1 MKKVIFLVAALL
13 GLASCTGEKKEK
25 EAFITIDITASY
37 PEKDLVLQDFM
48 DVEYVPLETSD
59 EFLAQGNIAF
69 VGENIVVATNM
80 RQGDILLFDRATGKG
95 IRKINHK
102 GFGPEEYIMPYNVVL
117 FEDKNEMF
125 VNDGPTSKIQV
136 YDLDGNYKRTI
147 SYKRGALVTVLIDFD
162 TDNFLSQNIY
172 APENENSGETFLF
185 LSKKDGSMTDIKVP
199 YQERKSI
206 ALVRVNEDGSMQG
219 AFPENSDFIDPFQDG
234 WLLTEPSAD
243 TIYYYKPDHS
253 LKPFIVRTPSV
264 QTMSPE
270 VFLFPGV
277 LTDDYYFMQSV
288 TKEYDFD
295 KNEGMPSTPLVYD
308 VAEQKI
314 YKYTVHNADYE
325 DREENLS
332 KQNVNNKIA
341 FYQALPADE
350 LIEALEDGKLKG
362 KLSDIASHLDM
373 EDNPVVMIVKPK
385 K

>member
-25 EAFITIDITASY
+25 EAFITVDITASY

-59 EFLAQGNIAF
+59 EFLSQGRISYVGDNI
-69 VGENIVVATNM
+69 IVAANK

-102 GFGPEEYIMPYNVVL
+102 GFGPEEYIMPYNVIL

-136 YDLDGNYKRTI
+136 YDLEGNYKRTI
-147 SYKRGALVTVLIDFD
+147 KYKQGALVSLLIDFND
-162 TDNFLSQNIY
+162 EYFLSQNVFDPIMQD
-172 APENENSGETFLF
+172 AGETFIY
-185 LSKKDGSMTDIKVP
+185 LSKKDGTMTNIKVP
-199 YQERKSI
+199 YQKRLSVIMAK
-206 ALVRVNEDGSMQG
+206 VFPDGSTQA

-243 TIYYYKPDHS
+243 TIYYYKPDRS

-350 LIEALEDGKLKG
+350 LIEAQENGKLKG

-385 K
+385 E

>member
-1 MKKVIFLVAALL
+1 MKKVIFLMAALL

-25 EAFITIDITASY
+25 DSFITVDVTASY

-59 EFLAQGNIAF
+59 EFLSQGRISY
-69 VGENIVVATNM
+69 VGENIIVAANK
-80 RQGDILLFDRATGKG
+80 RQGDILLFERATGKG

-102 GFGPEEYIMPYNVVL
+102 GFGPEEYIMPYNVIL

-136 YDLDGNYKRTI
+136 YDLEGNYKRTI
-147 SYKRGALVTVLIDFD
+147 KYKQGALVSLLLDFND
-162 TDNFLSQNIY
+162 EYFLSQNVFDPIMQD
-172 APENENSGETFLF
+172 AGETFIY
-185 LSKKDGSMTDIKVP
+185 LSKKDGTMTNIKVP
-199 YQERKSI
+199 YQKRLSVIMAK
-206 ALVRVNEDGSMQG
+206 VFPDGSTQA
-219 AFPENSDFIDPFQDG
+219 AFPENSDFIDPFRDG

-243 TIYYYKPDHS
+243 TIYFYKADRS

-362 KLSDIASHLDM
+362 KLSDIAAHLDI

>member
-1 MKKVIFLVAALL
+1 
-13 GLASCTGEKKEK
+13 
-25 EAFITIDITASY
+25 
-37 PEKDLVLQDFM
+37 
-48 DVEYVPLETSD
+48 
-59 EFLAQGNIAF
+59 
-69 VGENIVVATNM
+69 
-80 RQGDILLFDRATGKG
+80 
-95 IRKINHK
+95 
-102 GFGPEEYIMPYNVVL
+102 MPYNVVL

-219 AFPENSDFIDPFQDG
+219 AFPENSDFIDPFRDG

-243 TIYYYKPDHS
+243 TIYFYKADRS

-362 KLSDIASHLDM
+362 KLSDIAAHLDI

>member
-1 MKKVIFLVAALL
+1 MKKVIFLMAALL
-13 GLASCTGEKKEK
+13 GLASCTGEKKAK
-25 EAFITIDITASY
+25 DSFITVDVTASY
-37 PEKDLVLQDFM
+37 PEKDMVLQDFM

-59 EFLAQGNIAF
+59 EFLSQGNIAF

-243 TIYYYKPDHS
+243 TIYYYKPDRS

-362 KLSDIASHLDM
+362 KLSDIAAHLDI

>member
-13 GLASCTGEKKEK
+13 GLASCSGEKKEK
-25 EAFITIDITASY
+25 EAFITVDITASY

-59 EFLAQGNIAF
+59 EFLSQGRISY
-69 VGENIVVATNM
+69 VGENIIVAANK

-243 TIYYYKPDHS
+243 TIYFYKPDRS

-332 KQNVNNKIA
+332 KQNVSNKLA

-350 LIEALEDGKLKG
+350 LIEAQEDGKLKG
-362 KLSDIASHLDM
+362 KLSDIAAHLDI

-385 K
+385 E

>member
-1 MKKVIFLVAALL
+1 
-13 GLASCTGEKKEK
+13 
-25 EAFITIDITASY
+25 
-37 PEKDLVLQDFM
+37 
-48 DVEYVPLETSD
+48 
-59 EFLAQGNIAF
+59 
-69 VGENIVVATNM
+69 
-80 RQGDILLFDRATGKG
+80 
-95 IRKINHK
+95 
-102 GFGPEEYIMPYNVVL
+102 
-117 FEDKNEMF
+117 
-125 VNDGPTSKIQV
+125 
-136 YDLDGNYKRTI
+136 
-147 SYKRGALVTVLIDFD
+147 
-162 TDNFLSQNIY
+162 
-172 APENENSGETFLF
+172 
-185 LSKKDGSMTDIKVP
+185 MTDIKVP

-243 TIYYYKPDHS
+243 TIYYYKPDRS

-314 YKYTVHNADYE
+314 YKYTVRNADYE

-332 KQNVNNKIA
+332 KQNVSNKLA

-350 LIEALEDGKLKG
+350 LIEAQEDGKLKG
-362 KLSDIASHLDM
+362 KLSDIATHLDI

-385 K
+385 E

>member
-25 EAFITIDITASY
+25 EAFITVDITASY

-243 TIYYYKPDHS
+243 TIYYYKPDRS

-362 KLSDIASHLDM
+362 KLSDIAAHLDI

>member
-1 MKKVIFLVAALL
+1 MKKMIFLVAALL

-25 EAFITIDITASY
+25 EAFITVDITASY

-219 AFPENSDFIDPFQDG
+219 AFPENSDFIDPFRDG

-243 TIYYYKPDHS
+243 TIYFYKADRS

-341 FYQALPADE
+341 FYQALPTDE

-362 KLSDIASHLDM
+362 KLSDIAAHLDI

>member
-25 EAFITIDITASY
+25 EAFITVDITASY

-219 AFPENSDFIDPFQDG
+219 AFPENSDFIDPFRDG

-243 TIYYYKPDHS
+243 TIYFYKADRS

-362 KLSDIASHLDM
+362 KLSDIAAHLDI

>member
-25 EAFITIDITASY
+25 EAFITVDITASY

-219 AFPENSDFIDPFQDG
+219 AFPENSDFIDPFRDG

-243 TIYYYKPDHS
+243 TIYFYKADRS

-332 KQNVNNKIA
+332 KQNVSNKLA

-350 LIEALEDGKLKG
+350 LIEAQEDGKLKG
-362 KLSDIASHLDM
+362 KLSGIAAHLDM

>member
-1 MKKVIFLVAALL
+1 MKKMIFLVAALL

-25 EAFITIDITASY
+25 EAFITVDITASY

-219 AFPENSDFIDPFQDG
+219 AFPENSDFIDPFRDG

-243 TIYYYKPDHS
+243 TIYFYKADRS

-295 KNEGMPSTPLVYD
+295 KNEGMPSTPLAYD

-362 KLSDIASHLDM
+362 KLSDIAAHLDI

>member
-1 MKKVIFLVAALL
+1 MKKMIFLVAALL

-25 EAFITIDITASY
+25 EAFITVDITASY

-59 EFLAQGNIAF
+59 EFLSQGRISYVGDNI
-69 VGENIVVATNM
+69 IVAANKK
-80 RQGDILLFDRATGKG
+80 QGDILLFDRATGKG

-102 GFGPEEYIMPYNVVL
+102 GFGPEEYIMPYNVIL

-136 YDLDGNYKRTI
+136 YDLEGNYKRTI
-147 SYKRGALVTVLIDFD
+147 KYKQGALVSLLIDFND
-162 TDNFLSQNIY
+162 EYFLSQNVFDPIMQD
-172 APENENSGETFLF
+172 AGETFIY
-185 LSKKDGSMTDIKVP
+185 LSKKDGTMTNIKVP
-199 YQERKSI
+199 YQKRLSVIMAK
-206 ALVRVNEDGSMQG
+206 VFPDGSTQG
-219 AFPENSDFIDPFQDG
+219 AFPENSDFIDPFRDG

-243 TIYYYKPDHS
+243 TIYFYKADRS

-325 DREENLS
+325 DRKENLS

-350 LIEALEDGKLKG
+350 LIEAQEDGKLKG
-362 KLSDIASHLDM
+362 KLSDIAAHLDI

>member
-25 EAFITIDITASY
+25 EAFITVDITASY

-59 EFLAQGNIAF
+59 EFLSQGRISY
-69 VGENIVVATNM
+69 VGENIIVAANK

-95 IRKINHK
+95 IRRINHK

-243 TIYYYKPDHS
+243 TIYFYKPDRS

-332 KQNVNNKIA
+332 KQNVSNKLA

-350 LIEALEDGKLKG
+350 LIEAQEDGKLKG
-362 KLSDIASHLDM
+362 KLSDIAAHLDI

-385 K
+385 E

>member
-25 EAFITIDITASY
+25 EAFITVDITASY

-219 AFPENSDFIDPFQDG
+219 AFPENSDFIDPFRDG

-243 TIYYYKPDHS
+243 TIYFYKPDRS

-277 LTDDYYFMQSV
+277 LTADYYFMQSV

-350 LIEALEDGKLKG
+350 LIEAQEDGKLKG

>member
-1 MKKVIFLVAALL
+1 MKKVIFLVTALL

-136 YDLDGNYKRTI
+136 YDLEGNYKRTI

-243 TIYYYKPDHS
+243 TIYFYKPDRS

-264 QTMSPE
+264 QTLSPE

-350 LIEALEDGKLKG
+350 LIEAQEDGKLKG

>member
-25 EAFITIDITASY
+25 EAFITVDITASY

-59 EFLAQGNIAF
+59 EFLSQGRISY
-69 VGENIVVATNM
+69 VGENIIVAANK

-102 GFGPEEYIMPYNVVL
+102 GFGPEEYIMPYNVIL
-117 FEDKNEMF
+117 FEGKNEMF

-162 TDNFLSQNIY
+162 ADNFLSQNIY

-206 ALVRVNEDGSMQG
+206 ALVRVNEDGSMRG

-243 TIYYYKPDHS
+243 TIYFYKPDRS

-332 KQNVNNKIA
+332 KQNVSNKLA

-350 LIEALEDGKLKG
+350 LIEAQEDGKLKG
-362 KLSDIASHLDM
+362 KLSDIAAHLDI

-385 K
+385 E

>member
-1 MKKVIFLVAALL
+1 MKKMIFLVAALL

-25 EAFITIDITASY
+25 EAFITVDITASY

-219 AFPENSDFIDPFQDG
+219 AFPENSDFIDPFRDG

-243 TIYYYKPDHS
+243 TIYFYKADRS

-314 YKYTVHNADYE
+314 YKYTVRNADYE

-332 KQNVNNKIA
+332 KQNVSNKLA

-350 LIEALEDGKLKG
+350 LIEAQEDGKLKG
-362 KLSDIASHLDM
+362 KLSDIAAHLDI

>member
-25 EAFITIDITASY
+25 EAFITVDVTASY

-102 GFGPEEYIMPYNVVL
+102 GFGPEEYIMPYNVIL

-136 YDLDGNYKRTI
+136 YDLEGNYKRTI

-162 TDNFLSQNIY
+162 ADNFLSQNIY

-206 ALVRVNEDGSMQG
+206 ALVRVNEDGSMRG
-219 AFPENSDFIDPFQDG
+219 AFPENSDFIDPFRDG

-243 TIYYYKPDHS
+243 TIYFYKADRS

-341 FYQALPADE
+341 FYQALSADE
-350 LIEALEDGKLKG
+350 LIEAQEDGKLKG
-362 KLSDIASHLDM
+362 KLSDIAAHLDI

>member
-1 MKKVIFLVAALL
+1 MKKMIFLVAALL

-25 EAFITIDITASY
+25 EAFITVDITASY

-59 EFLAQGNIAF
+59 EFLSQGRISY
-69 VGENIVVATNM
+69 VGENIIVAANK
-80 RQGDILLFDRATGKG
+80 RQGDILLFERATGKG

-102 GFGPEEYIMPYNVVL
+102 GFGPEEYIMPYNVIL

-136 YDLDGNYKRTI
+136 YDLEGNYKRTI
-147 SYKRGALVTVLIDFD
+147 KYKQGALVSLLIDFND
-162 TDNFLSQNIY
+162 EYFLSQNVFDPIMQD
-172 APENENSGETFLF
+172 AGETFIY
-185 LSKKDGSMTDIKVP
+185 LSKKDGTMTNIKVP
-199 YQERKSI
+199 YQKRLSVIMAK
-206 ALVRVNEDGSMQG
+206 VFPDGSTQG

-243 TIYYYKPDHS
+243 TIYYYKPDRS

-350 LIEALEDGKLKG
+350 LIEAQENGKLKG

>member
-1 MKKVIFLVAALL
+1 MKKVIFLVAVLL

-25 EAFITIDITASY
+25 EAFITVDITASY

-243 TIYYYKPDHS
+243 TIYYYKPDRS
-253 LKPFIVRTPSV
+253 LKPFIMRTPSV

-362 KLSDIASHLDM
+362 KLSDIAAHLDI

>member
-199 YQERKSI
+199 YRERKSI

-243 TIYYYKPDHS
+243 TIYFYKPDRS

-362 KLSDIASHLDM
+362 KLSDITAHLDI

>member
-1 MKKVIFLVAALL
+1 MKKMIFLVAALL

-25 EAFITIDITASY
+25 EAFITVDITASY

-219 AFPENSDFIDPFQDG
+219 AFPENSDFIDPFRDG

-243 TIYYYKPDHS
+243 TIYFYKADRS

-362 KLSDIASHLDM
+362 KLSDIAAHLDI

>member
-25 EAFITIDITASY
+25 EAFITVDITASY

-59 EFLAQGNIAF
+59 EFLSQGRISY
-69 VGENIVVATNM
+69 VGENIIVAANK

-136 YDLDGNYKRTI
+136 YDLEGNYKRTI
-147 SYKRGALVTVLIDFD
+147 KYKQGALVSLLIDFND
-162 TDNFLSQNIY
+162 EYFLSQNVFDPIMQD
-172 APENENSGETFLF
+172 AGETFIY
-185 LSKKDGSMTDIKVP
+185 LSKKDGTMTNIKVP
-199 YQERKSI
+199 YQKRLSVIMAK
-206 ALVRVNEDGSMQG
+206 VFPDGSTQG

-243 TIYYYKPDHS
+243 TIYFYKADRS

-350 LIEALEDGKLKG
+350 LIEAQEDGKLKG
-362 KLSDIASHLDM
+362 KLSDIAAHLDI

>member
-1 MKKVIFLVAALL
+1 MAALL

-25 EAFITIDITASY
+25 EAFITVDITASY

-59 EFLAQGNIAF
+59 EFLSQGRISYVGDNI
-69 VGENIVVATNM
+69 IVAANK

-243 TIYYYKPDHS
+243 TIYFYKPDRS

-350 LIEALEDGKLKG
+350 LIEAQENGKLKG

>member
-1 MKKVIFLVAALL
+1 MKKMIFLVAALL

-25 EAFITIDITASY
+25 EAFITVDITASY

-59 EFLAQGNIAF
+59 EFLSQGRISY
-69 VGENIVVATNM
+69 VGENIIVAANK

-102 GFGPEEYIMPYNVVL
+102 GFGPEEYIMPYNVIL

-136 YDLDGNYKRTI
+136 YDLEGNYKRTI
-147 SYKRGALVTVLIDFD
+147 KYKQGALVSLLIDFND
-162 TDNFLSQNIY
+162 DYFLSQNVFDPIMQD
-172 APENENSGETFLF
+172 AGETFIY
-185 LSKKDGSMTDIKVP
+185 LSKKDGTMTDIKVP
-199 YQERKSI
+199 YQKRLSVIMAK
-206 ALVRVNEDGSMQG
+206 VFPDGSTQG

-243 TIYYYKPDHS
+243 TIYFYKPDRS

-350 LIEALEDGKLKG
+350 LIEAQEDGKLKG
-362 KLSDIASHLDM
+362 KLSDIAAHLDI

>member
-1 MKKVIFLVAALL
+1 MKKVIFLVAVLL

-25 EAFITIDITASY
+25 EAFITVDITASY

-243 TIYYYKPDHS
+243 TIYYYKPDRS

-314 YKYTVHNADYE
+314 YKYTVRNADYE

-332 KQNVNNKIA
+332 KQNVSNKLA

-350 LIEALEDGKLKG
+350 LIEAQEDGKLKG
-362 KLSDIASHLDM
+362 KLSGIAAHLDM

>member
-1 MKKVIFLVAALL
+1 MKKVIFLVAVLL

-25 EAFITIDITASY
+25 EAFITVDITASY

-243 TIYYYKPDHS
+243 TIYYYKPDRS

-350 LIEALEDGKLKG
+350 LIEAQENGKLKG

>member
-1 MKKVIFLVAALL
+1 MKKVIVLVAALL

-25 EAFITIDITASY
+25 EAFITVDITASY

-59 EFLAQGNIAF
+59 EFLAQGRISY
-69 VGENIVVATNM
+69 VGENIIVAANK

-102 GFGPEEYIMPYNVVL
+102 GFGPEEYIMPYNVIL

-136 YDLDGNYKRTI
+136 YDLEGNYKRTI
-147 SYKRGALVTVLIDFD
+147 KYKQGALVSLLIDFND
-162 TDNFLSQNIY
+162 DYFLSQNVFDPIMQD
-172 APENENSGETFLF
+172 AGETFIY
-185 LSKKDGSMTDIKVP
+185 LSKKDGTMTNIKVP
-199 YQERKSI
+199 YQKRLSVIMAK
-206 ALVRVNEDGSMQG
+206 VFPDGSTQG

-243 TIYYYKPDHS
+243 TIYFYKPDRS

-332 KQNVNNKIA
+332 KQNVSNKLA

-350 LIEALEDGKLKG
+350 LIEAQEDGKLKG
-362 KLSDIASHLDM
+362 KLSDIAAHLDI

-385 K
+385 E